1 MLFVLKKIQRCGEAL
16 DSGHLM
22 HPYPQVY
29 KILLKSLG
37 IYWPLLSTFLMG
49 RLIEPH
55 KSLRMWLIREVTYCR
70 NQSLQRLRPS
80 LSFHSDYVLVVYFPN
95 IMLVWIWDHQSELYL
110 GNFRYMCGLA
120 RTCHLFWLISCSW
133 SSSPQLSYKNT
144 GYGPEQKKKKKKKKK
159 DTHTDK
165 RKHRLCLSQE
175 IGLNF

>member
-1 MLFVLKKIQRCGEAL
+1 
-16 DSGHLM
+16 M

-95 IMLVWIWDHQSELYL
+95 IMLVWIWDHQNELYL

-144 GYGPEQKKKKKKKKK
+144 GYGPEQKKKKKRKK

-165 RKHRLCLSQE
+165 RKHWLCLSQE